1 MNARLLYLGTTA
13 ALLALSA
20 CMQNPPASTTTD
32 RGRVEAPPREPLPA
46 APMSQDNP
54 AAPMSQDNPAAPVA
68 PTATPTVP
76 GDDTY
81 LRADTNKDGR
91 VSADEWNAARRGGSA
106 GSSVPR

>member
-1 MNARLLYLGTTA
+1 MNPRLLYLGTTA

-20 CMQNPPASTTTD
+20 CMQSPPISTTTD
-32 RGRVEAPPREPLPA
+32 GGRVEAPPREPL
-46 APMSQDNP
+46 P

-81 LRADTNKDGR
+81 LRADTNNDGR
-91 VSADEWNAARRGGSA
+91 VSAEEWNAARRGGSA